1 MVETRWLD
9 DREQGAWRSL
19 LAATTLLDVA
29 LDRQL
34 QQDSALSHA
43 AYGILVQLSEAPGGS
58 LHMHELALATN
69 SSQSRLSHAAAR
81 LEAQGLIERSRC
93 PESRRAVHARL
104 TEAGAAVVEQAAPGH
119 VRLVRRLVFDRLT
132 GEQIDQLDGIV
143 GAILTGLAD
152 EGLDLALARRDH
164 SPQG

>member
-43 AYGILVQLSEAPGGS
+43 AYGILVQLSEAPGG
-58 LHMHELALATN
+58 N

>member
-1 MVETRWLD
+1 MPETEWLD
-9 DREQGAWRSL
+9 DGEQQAWRSL

-34 QQDSALSHA
+34 QHDSSLSHA
-43 AYGILVQLSEAPGGS
+43 AYGILVQLSEAPGRT

-81 LEAQGLIERSRC
+81 LESLGLIGRSRC
-93 PESRRAVHARL
+93 PDSRRAVHAHL
-104 TEAGAAVVEQAAPGH
+104 TETGAALVEQAAPGH

-132 GEQIDQLDGIV
+132 AAQVEQLDGI
-143 GAILTGLAD
+143 ARTILSGLAE
-152 EGLDLALARRDH
+152 EGLEIALGWRRDP
-164 SPQG
+164 SQV